1 MFQQYTE
8 IIKKS
13 LNKYKT
19 DFIERPKKLNDSR
32 ALGEDVF
39 KYVADEIVLRN
50 EKKIEFFV
58 LLFANSPTFTSK
70 MLDQAIRKLRKNK
83 HADSIVSVSRYNM
96 WSPLRARKVNSKGFL
111 DPFVKFE
118 YFGRS

>member
-1 MFQQYTE
+1 MLFEFPIIECKKSELIDKIYVSTDSE

-58 LLFANSPTFTSK
+58 LLLQIAQLLLPKCWTK
-70 MLDQAIRKLRKNK
+70 
-83 HADSIVSVSRYNM
+83 
-96 WSPLRARKVNSKGFL
+96 PLEN
-111 DPFVKFE
+111 
-118 YFGRS
+118 